1 MESRSKQ
8 DNRRKKQRVPNV
20 GINPLE
26 TELAELKKEFAA
38 LDELKTSEPA
48 KSDGAKKSKQTQ
60 GDGESKN
67 TIGQHDELDDVST
80 LRTMDIEGITTKA
93 IEGFED
99 TIDKKT
105 LLIAF
110 GVFFAGYLIGRSR

>member
-1 MESRSKQ
+1 MATKAE
-8 DNRRKKQRVPNV
+8 
-20 GINPLE
+20 LE

-99 TIDKKT
+99 TFDKKT